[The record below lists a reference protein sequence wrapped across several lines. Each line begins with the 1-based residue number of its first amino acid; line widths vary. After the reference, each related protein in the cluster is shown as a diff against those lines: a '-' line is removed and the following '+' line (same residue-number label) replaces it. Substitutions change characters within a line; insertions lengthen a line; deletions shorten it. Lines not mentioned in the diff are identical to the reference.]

1 MNCRQPNME
10 MDTKTYEDLARAM
23 LGMHNIAK
31 DEDKVFRSF
40 FGAPIRHIVL
50 LWNKIVSKDS
60 LPKGAEPHHLLWAL
74 VFLKNYSTTPVLQR
88 ICGWPSR
95 ETFQKWSWYFIDW
108 VAKLNNDVI
117 KLDK

>member
-1 MNCRQPNME
+1 ME
-10 MDTKTYEDLARAM
+10 MDTKTYEELARAM

-60 LPKGAEPHHLLWAL
+60 LPKGAEPHHIICLREHLL
-74 VFLKNYSTTPVLQR
+74 FCSESR
-88 ICGWPSR
+88 I
-95 ETFQKWSWYFIDW
+95 
-108 VAKLNNDVI
+108 
-117 KLDK
+117 

>member
-1 MNCRQPNME
+1 ME
-10 MDTKTYEDLARAM
+10 MDTKTYEELARAM

-60 LPKGAEPHHLLWAL
+60 LPKGAEPHHIICLREHLLFCSESRIWMNHMVHADL
-74 VFLKNYSTTPVLQR
+74 NVVIHIILK
-88 ICGWPSR
+88 
-95 ETFQKWSWYFIDW
+95 QKMDCLI
-108 VAKLNNDVI
+108 
-117 KLDK
+117 